1 MSTSTTQNRLLAA
14 AYQNPIVPAEGPKT
28 NPGELSSWPMLRIAY
43 RTDKDRIAALLPPG
57 LEPADAPL
65 VFVTFYN
72 VPIQNAPEYGIVVN
86 VAADKR
92 GTAVELHARHRDQSG
107 DRDLPEQGALGPAEV
122 PRRHAVLAARR
133 RRRGAHHPL
142 RPHVRRVHGPRGR
155 RPRRRCPT
163 PSSEVWVKYMRD
175 CDLTPGRYDFPPHY
189 VDVYSG
195 YGTAHLEKL
204 EGELVLRESRWDR
217 IALLLPKREQVSAH
231 LWTPTFLDRRITL
244 GEPIDPVKFWPFADT
259 IGGSRW
265 PGENG
270 APPA

>member
-92 GTAVELHARHRDQSG
+92 GTAVEYTLGIGINQETVIFPSKERWGQPKFHADTQYWRLG
-107 DRDLPEQGALGPAEV
+107 DVVEARTTHYGHTFAEFTGRVVGAQAPLPDAEQ
-122 PRRHAVLAARR
+122 R
-133 RRRGAHHPL
+133 
-142 RPHVRRVHGPRGR
+142 
-155 RPRRRCPT
+155 
-163 PSSEVWVKYMRD
+163 EVWVKYMRD

-189 VDVYSG
+189 VDVYSK

-204 EGELVLRESRWDR
+204 EGELVLRESRWDP